1 MVRINVPISQRSIQ
15 MQLSK
20 KKQPFMQEFL
30 ALRAIVGY
38 LGEKKQFNWWDTD
51 FLSETGLE
59 FLSINFPRSSF
70 SAGVNSVTTAARRLH
85 DERIGKGGVYHLFRL
100 PSSAEETLH
109 NKLLQM
115 DAAEIKGMISDK
127 DTALENIETMLSNR
141 ATVPEGPVQ
150 IGRLKNIMSN
160 FAVSELAMHYFDAFK
175 SGKKCFPYFT
185 AD

>member
-1 MVRINVPISQRSIQ
+1 MNDQQGNESRKLHKDFIKIR
-15 MQLSK
+15 
-20 KKQPFMQEFL
+20 
-30 ALRAIVGY
+30 ALIGY
-38 LGEKKQFNWWDTD
+38 LGEKSQFNWWDTN
-51 FLSETGLE
+51 FLSETGLQ

-100 PSSAEETLH
+100 PSSVEETVH
-109 NKLLQM
+109 DELLQM

-127 DTALENIETMLSNR
+127 ETALENIETMLSNR

-150 IGRLKNIMSN
+150 VGRLKNIMSN
-160 FAVSELAMHYFDAFK
+160 FAVSELAMHYYDAFK
-175 SGKKCFPYFT
+175 CGKQCFPYFT